1 MRTKQPYIKDYQVIS
16 LLMKIRHH
24 CRGVFVCLMTLI
36 FALKKW
42 YMIYRYLCNQTL
54 TSALFHNAVYAGDIN
69 HLQTQTNGSL
79 SLWRQRDNGFVVFLC
94 SNTDIIYIIWKI
106 SSMKWDLFCL
116 CNYVNVL
123 KHIWYFENYL
133 IYSKKAKQTDQVN
146 VFFGL
151 IWCLLAVLKY
161 LHASMNYIWMRSM
174 SQYFLWKS
182 KKKYSFFFN
191 NDNLSYEF
199 YEKVCCGTIR

>member
-69 HLQTQTNGSL
+69 HLQTQPNGSL

-94 SNTDIIYIIWKI
+94 SNTDIIYIIEKFHRWNEI
-106 SSMKWDLFCL
+106 FSACVIMWMFLNTYDTSRI
-116 CNYVNVL
+116 
-123 KHIWYFENYL
+123 IWY
-133 IYSKKAKQTDQVN
+133 IVKKQSKQT
-146 VFFGL
+146 
-151 IWCLLAVLKY
+151 K
-161 LHASMNYIWMRSM
+161 WM
-174 SQYFLWKS
+174 YFLAWS
-182 KKKYSFFFN
+182 DVYWLF
-191 NDNLSYEF
+191 
-199 YEKVCCGTIR
+199 

>member
-1 MRTKQPYIKDYQVIS
+1 MLSEYDVQNLRTKQPYIKDYQVIS
-16 LLMKIRHH
+16 LLMKIRYH
-24 CRGVFVCLMTLI
+24 CRGVYVCLMTLI

-69 HLQTQTNGSL
+69 HSQTQPNGSL

-106 SSMKWDLFCL
+106 SSMKWDRFCL

-123 KHIWYFENYL
+123 KHIWYLENYL
-133 IYSKKAKQTDQVN
+133 IYSKK
-146 VFFGL
+146 
-151 IWCLLAVLKY
+151 
-161 LHASMNYIWMRSM
+161 
-174 SQYFLWKS
+174 KS
-182 KKKYSFFFN
+182 KANRPSECIFWLDLMFIGCFKIFS
-191 NDNLSYEF
+191 
-199 YEKVCCGTIR
+199 C